1 MAKGLIRG
9 MGCDFGVFEKRFV
22 MSAAPKT
29 TAPLGAK
36 PADLPRLH
44 GFESRMF
51 LACARGVVSV

>member
-1 MAKGLIRG
+1 

-51 LACARGVVSV
+51 IACARGVVSV